1 MAFGSWLLVFLAKS
15 QLIKTKEL
23 TFKIKYLL
31 MKTITKEIQ
40 KSIAKKNTPKIP
52 NNLIYE
58 IIDGKPIYYA
68 NYKQVL
74 NNNKQIQDIM
84 GCSGLQAEI
93 IDLIIKFFHKI
104 EFQGNKKYKI
114 LYSELGLHLEAK
126 NNLAADITIYNKSD
140 ISQKDITDQYM
151 KIPPRIIFE
160 IDTKADL
167 NNDFDATLEY
177 LEVKSKKLINFGVEK
192 LFWILTKSKKIIV
205 ITENKKW
212 YFADWNEELPIIDD
226 LKFSLQ
232 KLINDKT

>member
-1 MAFGSWLLVFLAKS
+1 MLIYNLKEMEVLTKS
-15 QLIKTKEL
+15 
-23 TFKIKYLL
+23 KI
-31 MKTITKEIQ
+31 T
-40 KSIAKKNTPKIP
+40 SKKRTKIP
-52 NNLIYE
+52 DNLIYE
-58 IIDGKPIYYA
+58 IIDGEPIYYA

-84 GCSGLQAEI
+84 GCSGLQSEI

-114 LYSELGLHLEAK
+114 LYSELGLHLELK
-126 NNLAADITIYNKSD
+126 NNLAADIAIYNKAD

-167 NNDFDATLEY
+167 NNDFDTTLKY
-177 LEVKSKKLINFGVEK
+177 LELKSKKLINFGVEK

-212 YFADWNEELPIIDD
+212 YFTDWNEELSIIDD
-226 LKFSLQ
+226 LKFSL
-232 KLINDKT
+232 KELIKENSLV

>member
-1 MAFGSWLLVFLAKS
+1 
-15 QLIKTKEL
+15 
-23 TFKIKYLL
+23 

-104 EFQGNKKYKI
+104 EFQGNKK
-114 LYSELGLHLEAK
+114 
-126 NNLAADITIYNKSD
+126 
-140 ISQKDITDQYM
+140 
-151 KIPPRIIFE
+151 
-160 IDTKADL
+160 
-167 NNDFDATLEY
+167 
-177 LEVKSKKLINFGVEK
+177 
-192 LFWILTKSKKIIV
+192 
-205 ITENKKW
+205 
-212 YFADWNEELPIIDD
+212 
-226 LKFSLQ
+226 
-232 KLINDKT
+232 